1 MARYTE
7 PLSLTTEYKSIL
19 EYFSEGIKTVSV
31 TGLLDGARA
40 HFTASLLKDTRKNI
54 LYVTPGE
61 QEAKKTAED
70 LRFFA
75 DGEFEVLFFPQ
86 KDYIFHNVEAMNSDV
101 VYERISALQK
111 LVSEDK
117 KVVVVT
123 SAKAAVQYTV
133 PKELMDEL
141 VFCEGAVFDIDDLA
155 QKFILMGYLRADS
168 VEGVGQFSMRGGILD
183 IFSPGELY
191 PVRIEFFDNEV
202 DTVRSFD
209 PSTQISVSRL
219 QSTTVICC
227 RELIYTQE
235 TVRKA
240 VKSLMAKAA
249 ENENIASDVERFE
262 NRHYFS
268 AADKYLPYLYE
279 KLTTIFDYFCN
290 GTVIID
296 NPPAVSDKI
305 KLVREETADE
315 ILNLA
320 DKGLLVSPPK
330 AEYVKNF
337 EELANS
343 GAFKIAIS
351 GITSHNNLIKANAS
365 VNFTMR
371 PMQSYMGKVDLILED
386 IAFWHNEGYAV
397 NIVAGSNKS
406 VEIFAETLKDNG
418 FVTIISNKNTA
429 AEKGEIV
436 LSNASITRGFEY
448 PLAKYALIGE
458 KELFGGERAHT
469 KKRNTAGTR
478 IKSYNDLEV
487 GDYVVHYI
495 HGIGKYLGIHRMEV
509 DGITKDYLK
518 LLYRDNDVLYI
529 PATALHLIN
538 KYVAAETGN
547 VKLNKMGGAE
557 FSKVKSRV
565 KKSAKDMAEK
575 LVKLYAARLE
585 CKGYAFAKDNDWQK
599 NFEDDFPYDETDDQ
613 LRCISEVKKDMEC
626 ITPMDR
632 LLCGDVGFGKT
643 EVALRAAFKAVMD
656 GKQVAYLVPTTVLAR
671 QHYNTFMSRMAK
683 YPINVEMMC
692 RFRTPKQQKEIA
704 KRVKEGVADIVI
716 GTHRILQKDVSFK
729 DLGLLIIDEE
739 QRFGVGDKEKI
750 KELKNTV
757 DVLTLSA
764 TPIPRTMHMAMI
776 GIRDMSV
783 LNEPPSNRYPVQT
796 FVMEY
801 DREVVKEAI
810 LKELDRGGQVY
821 YVFNRISG
829 IERVAAEIQA
839 MAPDAVVAIAHGQM
853 SEKQLEDIMIS
864 AMEGEIDV
872 LVCTTIIETG
882 LDIPNI
888 NTIIIENADCMG
900 LSQLYQLRGRVG
912 RSTRR
917 AYAYLTYRKNKEIN
931 ETADK
936 RLKSIRDFT
945 EFGSGFKIALRDLEI
960 RGAGNVLGPEQHG
973 VMDAVGYDMYCKIL
987 NDAVLEAKGEEV
999 KEEIVTAIDIKTDA
1013 YIPEKYIESSNIRIE
1028 MYKRISSVESD
1039 DDMQEI
1045 LEELIDRFGEPPYS
1059 VVNLINIALIGKM
1072 AAVTGIWEISQ
1083 QKEFLRLKINNT
1095 DLEKQLVKRL
1105 CLEHKQNLMFIDDKK
1120 PYMLMRI
1127 TGKSDDALFENIKII
1142 LQAYK
1147 QLQNEAE

>member
-1 MARYTE
+1 MSRYSG
-7 PLSLTTEYKSIL
+7 PLVNTIEYKSL
-19 EYFSEGIKTVSV
+19 LKYFSEGFSAVSI
-31 TGLLDGARA
+31 TGLTDSARA
-40 HFTASLLKDTRKNI
+40 HFTAALGEDTDKNI
-54 LYVTPGE
+54 LYILPGE
-61 QEAKKTAED
+61 SEAKRIADD

-75 DGEFEVLFFPQ
+75 GDNREVLYFPP
-86 KDYIFHNVEAMNSDV
+86 KDYVFHNVEAMNQDV
-101 VYERISALQK
+101 IYDRLSVMHT
-111 LVSEDK
+111 LVSSPK
-117 KVVVVT
+117 SVIVVA
-123 SAKAAVQYTV
+123 SAQAVVQYTA
-133 PKELMDEL
+133 PCELLNFISFTEGDVFNLEEL
-141 VFCEGAVFDIDDLA
+141 AEKLIF
-155 QKFILMGYLRADS
+155 MGYIRADA
-168 VEGVGQFSMRGGILD
+168 VEGPGQFSLRGGILD
-183 IFSPGELY
+183 IFSPGEIY
-191 PVRIEFFDNEV
+191 PVRIEFFDDEV

-219 QSTTVICC
+219 AGTKVLCC
-227 RELIYTQE
+227 RELIYTKE
-235 TVRKA
+235 TVDFAIK
-240 VKSLMAKAA
+240 KLKNKAA
-249 ENENIASDVERFE
+249 ENENIAQDIEKFQ

-268 AADKYLPYLYE
+268 AADKYLPYLY
-279 KLTTIFDYFCN
+279 KNITTIADYF
-290 GTVIID
+290 TEDIIVFD
-296 NPPAVSDKI
+296 NPAAIDDKI
-305 KLVREETADE
+305 KNVRLVMAEDVQS
-315 ILNLA
+315 LV
-320 DKGLLVSPPK
+320 DKELLVYSK
-330 AEYVKNF
+330 KMEYVEKF
-337 EELANS
+337 EHICEK
-343 GAFKIAIS
+343 GKFKVALS
-351 GITSHNNLIKANAS
+351 GIASHNHLIKPNAS
-365 VNFTMR
+365 VNFAIR
-371 PMQSYMGKVDLILED
+371 PMQSYMGKEELILED
-386 IAFWHNEGYAV
+386 IAFWHKEEYGI
-397 NIVAGSNKS
+397 NIVAGGKKS
-406 VEIFAETLKDNG
+406 VENFVNMLNDNG
-418 FVTIISNKNTA
+418 YFPVVSDKPIA

-436 LSNASITRGFEY
+436 ISSGSVTRGFEF
-448 PLAKYALIGE
+448 PGEKYVLVGE
-458 KELFGGERAHT
+458 KELFGGEKNRIRT
-469 KKRNTAGTR
+469 RKMAGTR
-478 IKSYNDLEV
+478 IKSYSDLEE
-487 GDYVVHYI
+487 GDYVVHHI
-495 HGIGKYLGIHRMEV
+495 HGIGRYLGIHRMEV

-518 LLYRDNDVLYI
+518 LIYKDNDILYI

-557 FSKVKSRV
+557 FAKVKSRV
-565 KKSAKDMAEK
+565 KKSAQDMADK

-585 CKGYAFAKDNDWQK
+585 CKGHPFSKDSDWQK
-599 NFEDDFPYDETDDQ
+599 NFEDDFPYTETDDQ
-613 LRCISEVKKDMEC
+613 LRCINEVKADMEK
-626 ITPMDR
+626 IQPMDR

-671 QHYNTFMSRMAK
+671 QHYNTFMSRMAQ
-683 YPINVEMMC
+683 YPITVEMMC

-704 KRVKEGVADIVI
+704 KRVKEGVVDIVI
-716 GTHRILQKDVSFK
+716 GTHRILQKDMSFK

-796 FVMEY
+796 YVMEY
-801 DREVVKEAI
+801 DREVVREALI
-810 LKELDRGGQVY
+810 KELDRGGQVY
-821 YVFNRISG
+821 YVFNRVEG
-829 IERVAAEIQA
+829 IERVAAEIQN
-839 MAPDAVVAIAHGQM
+839 MAPDARVAVAHGQM

-987 NDAVLEAKGEEV
+987 GEAVQEAKGETV

-1013 YIPEKYIESSNIRIE
+1013 FIPDKYIESSNIRIE
-1028 MYKRISSVESD
+1028 MYKRISSVETEA
-1039 DDMQEI
+1039 DMEEI
-1045 LEELIDRFGEPPYS
+1045 LEELIDRFGEPPAS
-1059 VVNLINIALIGKM
+1059 VVNLVNISLIGKM
-1072 AAVTGIWEISQ
+1072 AASVGISDINQ
-1083 QKEFLRLKINNT
+1083 IGEFLKFRINNT
-1095 DLEKQLVKRL
+1095 DEEKTLVKEL
-1105 CLEHKQNLMFIDDKK
+1105 CLQYKKRLMFIEDKK
-1120 PYMLMRI
+1120 PHILMRI
-1127 TGKSDDALFENIKII
+1127 TEKNNDTLFKNIKII
-1142 LQAYK
+1142 LHAYK
-1147 QLQNEAE
+1147 QLQNDAN